1 MECPACSP
9 AIFVC
14 HQPNRGGNMN
24 QPSLHNAM
32 QPALD
37 FGIEVQ
43 KPMHPVK
50 RNKAQE
56 LAKAWV
62 KYAHTNQI
70 KPNTK
75 GYKWAQHAF
84 LAGAGNALG
93 EDMPMLLS
101 LCLASGR
108 DVVSII
114 ESSQPR

>member
-1 MECPACSP
+1 MECLAGSP
-9 AIFVC
+9 AIFVRSK
-14 HQPNRGGNMN
+14 PNRGGNMIE
-24 QPSLHNAM
+24 QTH
-32 QPALD
+32 LD

-50 RNKAQE
+50 QNKAQE

-75 GYKWAQHAF
+75 SYRWAQHAF

-114 ESSQPR
+114 ESNQPR

>member
-1 MECPACSP
+1 MECPACSRVV
-9 AIFVC
+9 FVC
-14 HQPNRGGNMN
+14 HQPNRGGNM
-24 QPSLHNAM
+24 SLHNAM

-43 KPMHPVK
+43 KPMHPAK
-50 RNKAQE
+50 QNKAQE
-56 LAKAWV
+56 LARAWV

-75 GYKWAQHAF
+75 AYRWAQHAF